1 MVSITRI
8 GAGLMLSQQRTA
20 LGEWRKAMNDVHELL
35 EHPQADAARHRVA
48 SSNGKFMN
56 VGFIGLG
63 HMGVGMAANLL
74 KAGHR
79 VTVFNR
85 TLAKAEALTARGA
98 KLATSIAEASCGD
111 AVVTMLA
118 NDEAV
123 EEVVFGRDGVIA
135 NLTSGGLHVS
145 SSTISV
151 ALSQRLTVA
160 HTRKGQ
166 KFLAAPVFGRPD
178 VAAAGQ
184 LFIVAGGDAA
194 AIEAAA
200 PLLDAI
206 GQRTFVI
213 SDTPK
218 AANLVKLSGN
228 FLGASVIEALG
239 EAMALVSKAGIDE
252 RQYLEFLTSTLFDAP
267 IYKTYGSLIA
277 DGRFTP
283 PGFAAPLGQKDIR
296 LVLAAAEDLR
306 VPMPVASLLRDRF
319 LSLLA
324 RGGEGLDWSAIGRLP
339 ATDAGISG
347 T

>member
-1 MVSITRI
+1 
-8 GAGLMLSQQRTA
+8 
-20 LGEWRKAMNDVHELL
+20 MNDIAQML
-35 EHPQADAARHRVA
+35 EHPEATSARNHNSA
-48 SSNGKFMN
+48 NSKLMN
-56 VGFIGLG
+56 IGFIGLG
-63 HMGVGMAANLL
+63 QMGAGMAGNLL

-85 TLAKAEALTARGA
+85 TPAKAEALIAQGA
-98 KLATSIAEASCGD
+98 TLATSIAWASRGD

-118 NDEAV
+118 NDQAV
-123 EEVVFGRDGVIA
+123 EEVVLGRNGVIA
-135 NLTSGGLHVS
+135 NLARGTLHVS

-151 ALSQRLTVA
+151 ALSERLTEEHA
-160 HTRKGQ
+160 SKGQ
-166 KFLAAPVFGRPD
+166 QFVAAPVFGRPD
-178 VAAAGQ
+178 VAAAGR
-184 LFIVAGGDAA
+184 LFIVAGGEAA

-200 PLLDAI
+200 PVLEAI
-206 GQRTFVI
+206 GQKTFVI

-252 RQYLEFLTSTLFDAP
+252 RQYLEFLTSTLFNAP

-319 LSLLA
+319 LNLLA
-324 RGGEGLDWSAIGRLP
+324 HGGDRLDWSAIGRL
-339 ATDAGISG
+339 AAADAGTAAFSNLQR
-347 T
+347 